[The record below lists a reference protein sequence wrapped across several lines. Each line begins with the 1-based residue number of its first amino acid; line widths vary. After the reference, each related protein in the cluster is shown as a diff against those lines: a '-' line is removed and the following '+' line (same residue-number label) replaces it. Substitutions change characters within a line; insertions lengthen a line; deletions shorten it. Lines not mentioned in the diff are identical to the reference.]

1 MSQTS
6 EFEGRVYGKGERL
19 LMWRRF
25 RKRRNCEKWL
35 ERVGG
40 ISQQLIEIKG
50 GE

>member
-1 MSQTS
+1 MEAAS
-6 EFEGRVYGKGERL
+6 EFEGRVYGQGGRL

-35 ERVGG
+35 ERVSG
-40 ISQQLIEIKG
+40 ISQQLIEIKK